1 VKFVNLTPPY
11 LGDAVAVPVAKH
23 CKKKFGASGFKT
35 ESEISHGLPWRPTIQ
50 LKTSQFE
57 VLAVEVSEAIG
68 PAVALLKATKSD
80 LLTDHSDKPIVVYV
94 ACPLSEY
101 QADPR
106 HAAASGLKSH
116 GFGLLTVDDVGNV
129 IEQIPG
135 IPLIHHVPEPDV
147 LAATKGLPLSVR
159 TKMVRAYDVYRT
171 SSYQGLQDAAQVI
184 EAIVFGFANDAHKK
198 GWISKVRHDV
208 ADVLDD
214 LYFASEQKI
223 KSQRAAI
230 GSARGFIKY
239 YRNVSS
245 HPPKTVDQAAERIK
259 KCRHGF
265 LTAFE
270 VADVLTKAV
279 RSCGLNVKL
288 MLP

>member
-1 VKFVNLTPPY
+1 MKFANLTPPY
-11 LGDAVAVPVAKH
+11 LADAVAVPVAKH
-23 CKKKFGASGFKT
+23 CKKKFGGNGFKT
-35 ESEISHGLPWRPTIQ
+35 ESEISRGLPWRPTIQ
-50 LKTSQFE
+50 LKTSQYE
-57 VLAVEVSEAIG
+57 VLAVEVTESIG
-68 PAVALLKATKSD
+68 PAAALLKATKSD
-80 LLTDHSDKPIVVYV
+80 LLAEHSDKPIVVFV
-94 ACPLSEY
+94 ACPLAEY
-101 QADPR
+101 QADQR
-106 HAAASGLKSH
+106 HSAASGLRSH
-116 GFGLLTVDDVGNV
+116 GFGLLTVDDVGTV
-129 IEQIPG
+129 IEQIPA
-135 IPLIHHVPEPDV
+135 IPLIHHVPEPDIV
-147 LAATKGLPLSVR
+147 AATKGLPVAVR

-184 EAIVFGFANDAHKK
+184 EAIVFGFANDAMKK
-198 GWISKVRHDV
+198 GWIPKVRNDV

-245 HPPKTVDQAAERIK
+245 HPPKTSDQAADRIK

-265 LTAFE
+265 LTAFQ
-270 VADVLTKAV
+270 VADAMTKAV